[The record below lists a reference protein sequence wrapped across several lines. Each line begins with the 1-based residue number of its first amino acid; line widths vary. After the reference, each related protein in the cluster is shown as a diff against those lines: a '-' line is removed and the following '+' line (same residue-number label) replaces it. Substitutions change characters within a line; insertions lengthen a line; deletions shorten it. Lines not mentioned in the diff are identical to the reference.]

1 MSDSERVVNGL
12 VNLQSAHSFAETLG
26 RLESTIQAKGLTIF
40 ARIHFSD
47 DAGKAGLKMNPTS
60 LLVFGNPK
68 AGTPLMI
75 ASPSLAIDFP
85 LKILVAQD
93 DDGKVWVSY
102 NSIEYLKDRHYIPDD
117 LLKNIAGIVSIAE
130 LVAK

>member
-1 MSDSERVVNGL
+1 VSGL
-12 VNLQSAHSFAETLG
+12 IQLESKHSFDKTLA
-26 RLESTIQAKGLTIF
+26 RLETSVQSKGLTIF

-60 LLVFGNPK
+60 MVIFGNPK

-85 LKILVAQD
+85 LKILISQD
-93 DDGKVWVSY
+93 DAGRVWVSY
-102 NSIEYLKDRHYIPDD
+102 NSVDYLKERHHLPED
-117 LLKNIAGIVSIAE
+117 LLKNISGIAPISEA
-130 LVAK
+130 VAN